1 MNAFR
6 SEWVKLSRPAL
17 LLGVTASM
25 VAAVLL
31 ATFGILRVASIQR
44 ERTGGGGGRFLAAAI
59 TAPEGW
65 LVGVNGA
72 TSLIGIVTLVLFA
85 SNIGGEY
92 KQGTLR
98 SLLAGE
104 PRRLHLLAGKTAALA
119 TCVAGAVTVALVSGL
134 VAALAFA
141 RLFDIDSSHWLSG
154 EGVVAGLRALLNITL
169 ACVGWGVLGGFL
181 ALVMRTSAAAIGI
194 GVGYLLVGETLLSR
208 AIVAPVFDV
217 EKAWFPGEVLRMFAT
232 GGGAGSSYLRAAAL
246 AVLYMGVLAA
256 VGATLFARRDVVQ

>member
-6 SEWVKLSRPAL
+6 SEWVKLSRPSL
-17 LLGVTASM
+17 LLGVAGSM

-31 ATFGILRVASIQR
+31 ATFGILRIASVQR
-44 ERTGGGGGRFLAAAI
+44 ERAGGGGGRFLASTI
-59 TAPEGW
+59 SAPEGW
-65 LVGVNGA
+65 LAGVNGA
-72 TSLIGIVTLVLFA
+72 TSLIGIAALVLFA

-98 SLLAGE
+98 ALLAAE
-104 PRRLHLLAGKTAALA
+104 PRRLRLLAGKTAALA
-119 TCVAGAVTVALVSGL
+119 TCVAGAVATALVVGFL
-134 VAALAFA
+134 AALAFA
-141 RLFDIDSSHWLSG
+141 GMFDIDSSRWVSG
-154 EGVVAGLRALLNITL
+154 QGVVAGLQAFLNIAL

-232 GGGAGSSYLRAAAL
+232 GGGAGSSYVRAALLAL
-246 AVLYMGVLAA
+246 LYMGVLAA